1 MNGMKKITIVALV
14 AAALSLSHSALATH
28 KAWLMKNG
36 GAECTFAYPEATDR
50 MDSSGAI
57 YNSGTSE
64 RDVICPI
71 ALSGRWGSNGTTAFN
86 AKRWGDALSAIV
98 YFDRRGAG
106 TRTVSCYAA
115 MRASDSFVY
124 YSASVSNTGGSGVGR
139 LDVAGSTS
147 GGGQWAGGTG
157 NGTTLEAQEDTVV
170 KGLEFVCSVPE
181 RTAILGYKAKLCQ
194 LTGDCTH
201 GSGDPEDDTTISTSG
216 WNYVQTSG
224 IECSAAGTE
233 GAIASVYRHGYG
245 ATNLGSSPVDIFCP
259 VAPPSDDSREHNR
272 SVTDTTVYYSDLY
285 NTSSS
290 NLNSCV
296 GGATCPS
303 CRLMWYDRD
312 GIMQDTG
319 ALSKIAGVR
328 KLHQA
333 GTELIGKELQF
344 GVMCRTPP
352 GLTIEG
358 ITSLVT
364 VSDISGGI

>member
-1 MNGMKKITIVALV
+1 MKKITIVALV
-14 AAALSLSHSALATH
+14 AAALSVSHSALATH
-28 KAWLMKNG
+28 KAWLMKDG

-50 MDSSGAI
+50 LDSSGAI
-57 YNSGTSE
+57 YNSSTSA
-64 RDVICPI
+64 RDVICPV
-71 ALSGRWGSNGTTAFN
+71 ALSGRWGSNGATAFD
-86 AKRWGDALSAIV
+86 AKRWADALSAVV

-115 MRASDSFVY
+115 MRASDNSVY
-124 YSASVSNTGGSGVGR
+124 YSASVSDTGGSGVDR
-139 LDVAGSTS
+139 LDLAGSTS
-147 GGGQWAGGTG
+147 GAGPWAGGTG
-157 NGTTLEAQEDTVV
+157 NGNTLEAHEDTVV
-170 KGLEFVCSVPE
+170 KGLEFVCVVPGQ
-181 RTAILGYKAKLCQ
+181 TAILGYKAKLCQ
-194 LTGDCTH
+194 LTGDCTN
-201 GSGDPEDDTTISTSG
+201 GGGDPEDESAIATTG
-216 WNYVQTSG
+216 NYVQTSG

-233 GAIASVYRHGYG
+233 GTVASVYRNGYG

-259 VAPPSDDSREHNR
+259 IAPPSDDSREHNR

-285 NTSSS
+285 NTSGS

-312 GIMQDTG
+312 GVMQDTG
-319 ALSKIAGVR
+319 ALSKVAGVR
-328 KLHQA
+328 KLRQ
-333 GTELIGKELQF
+333 GVSSELIGKELQF

-364 VSDISGGI
+364 VSEISGGM

>member
-1 MNGMKKITIVALV
+1 MKKITIVALV

-36 GAECTFAYPEATDR
+36 GAECTFAYPLATDR

-157 NGTTLEAQEDTVV
+157 NGTTLEAHEDTVV

-224 IECSAAGTE
+224 VECSPAGTQ
-233 GAIASVYRHGYG
+233 GAIETVYRNGG
-245 ATNLGSSPVDIFCP
+245 GVTNLGSSPVDIFCP
-259 VAPPSDDSREHNR
+259 IAPPSDDSREHNR
-272 SVTDTTVYYSDLY
+272 SVTATTVYYSDLY
-285 NTSSS
+285 NTAAS
-290 NLNSCV
+290 NSNSCV

-319 ALSKIAGVR
+319 ALSKISGVR
-328 KLHQA
+328 ELYQGA
-333 GTELIGKELQF
+333 SAQLIGKELQF

-352 GLTIEG
+352 DVTIEG